1 MRTSTIY
8 TIGTALAR
16 AQGTGVSVDVLVAG
30 QWLSGHVS
38 ALDGHGLVLHRNDG
52 VLSVLRMESISAV
65 QVRQAAAF
73 EERPEV
79 ERHPADDAAHPMPAA
94 SSDARAGG
102 SDDGDDPPSQS
113 TVVPLP
119 RRDPSATRS
128 ARPAPT
134 GPVARPTVGPIVSPR
149 SVPSEGL
156 HTMMRSLRTA
166 PGADATSVS

>member
-8 TIGTALAR
+8 TIGTALTR

-30 QWLSGHVS
+30 QWLSGYVS

-65 QVRQAAAF
+65 QVRQAEAF

-79 ERHPADDAAHPMPAA
+79 EPHRDEDVAHPMPAA
-94 SSDARAGG
+94 PGDAGVRHGTDEGAEPGR
-102 SDDGDDPPSQS
+102 P

-119 RRDPSATRS
+119 RRGDPSARS
-128 ARPAPT
+128 MGRSPS
-134 GPVARPTVGPIVSPR
+134 GPVERPTVGPIVAPH

-156 HTMMRSLRTA
+156 HTMMRSRRTVL
-166 PGADATSVS
+166 DATSAS